1 MPLLLHSIVAL
12 GAVLGCA
19 EAKTKARTNPV
30 EEALL
35 ALDTDHSGKVEKAE
49 IEAFAQSKGLTLG
62 QIKDEFAAID
72 KNGNGQLEASEIQAA
87 IASSGDSSSSNA
99 LPQAASTQTPSVQQ
113 TVELPETE
121 LPVHSLQSAAVQQT
135 VELPETAMPAQ
146 SLQPAAV
153 QVQNTLAGIP
163 KDIAIQETNDMV
175 SHVQEPTI
183 QTQDLEATAE
193 AHAEHVVVQ
202 LFEQKAASALAA
214 MRQDAQKA
222 KKLQETARSLRGQAN
237 EVREGLTQET
247 ATAAKT
253 ATDTVLGKAARQV
266 KMMESE
272 IASAEQKASQYRK
285 LSKEAMNSVI
295 AAQSQISTE
304 IQRIKSSQQTSS

>member
-1 MPLLLHSIVAL
+1 VAL

-62 QIKDEFAAID
+62 QIKDEFASID
-72 KNGNGQLEASEIQAA
+72 KNRNGELEASEIQAA
-87 IASSGDSSSSNA
+87 IESSGDSSSSNA
-99 LPQAASTQTPSVQQ
+99 PPQAASPETPSVRH

-121 LPVHSLQSAAVQQT
+121 MLARSQQFAAVQQNVDLQETVMPAQLQSAA
-135 VELPETAMPAQ
+135 A
-146 SLQPAAV
+146 
-153 QVQNTLAGIP
+153 QVQNMPADVP
-163 KDIAIQETNDMV
+163 KDIKIKETNDMI

-183 QTQDLEATAE
+183 RTLDLEATAE
-193 AHAEHVVVQ
+193 THAEHVVAQ
-202 LFEQKAASALAA
+202 LFEQKAASALVA
-214 MRQDAQKA
+214 MREDAHKA
-222 KKLQETARSLRGQAN
+222 KQLQETARSLRGQAN
-237 EVREGLTQET
+237 EVRQVLAQET
-247 ATAAKT
+247 ATAAKI
-253 ATDTVLGKAARQV
+253 ATDTVLGKAAKQV

-272 IASAEQKASQYRK
+272 IASAEQKASQYQK
-285 LSKEAMNSVI
+285 LSKEAMNSAV

-304 IQRIKSSQQTSS
+304 IQRIKSSQHMSS